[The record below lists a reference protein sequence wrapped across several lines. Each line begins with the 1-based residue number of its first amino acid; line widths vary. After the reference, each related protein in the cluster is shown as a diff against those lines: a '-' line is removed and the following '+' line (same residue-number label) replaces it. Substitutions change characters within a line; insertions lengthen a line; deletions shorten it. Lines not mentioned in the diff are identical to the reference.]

1 MAGAFGR
8 SPRDLTAELAA
19 DATCYGFFQGVR
31 LLSLAANRRGEKR
44 RGPLPAKLRF
54 RTVASLAFPP
64 SELVRYRPIET
75 PGDQVEPSCDEMTV
89 AFMGLTGPS
98 GVLPTPYTELLI
110 ERRQYYRDT
119 AAHAFFDLFSHRAVA
134 LFYGA
139 WRKYRY
145 WLAVEGGEQDGFTR
159 YLLDLSGLGLARLRE
174 RLGADDTA
182 GIDETLFIHYA
193 GLLSQKPLS
202 AQAMVTLI
210 EGFFGVRTEL
220 AQFVGQWI
228 DVPPQ
233 EQTRLGAGACELG
246 LSAFAGER
254 IWDRQTK
261 MQLRLGPMRRRHFDN
276 LLPGKPGADA
286 LDALMQ
292 FMVGHGLA
300 CDVTL
305 VLDKRDVPKPR
316 LEPGQPLLLGGNV
329 WLNSTPPAAHP
340 DQMCYRLLQ

>member
-1 MAGAFGR
+1 MAGALGR
-8 SPRDLTAELAA
+8 SPRDLNAELVR
-19 DATCYGFFQGVR
+19 DTYRFGFFQGVR
-31 LLSLAANRRGEKR
+31 LLSLAANHRGEKR
-44 RGPLPAKLRF
+44 RGPLPARLRF
-54 RTVASLAFPP
+54 RTVASLSFPA
-64 SELVRYRPIET
+64 SELTRYQPADPEALDAEHGR
-75 PGDQVEPSCDEMTV
+75 DEMTV

-98 GVLPTPYTELLI
+98 GILPRAYTELLM
-110 ERRQYYRDT
+110 ERRQFHRDT
-119 AAHAFFDLFSHRAVA
+119 GAHAFFDLFSHRAMA

-145 WLAVEGGEQDGFTR
+145 WLAVESGDQDGFTR

-174 RLGADDTA
+174 RLGTTETA
-182 GIDETLFIHYA
+182 GVDESLFIHYA

-210 EGFFGVRTEL
+210 EGFFGVHTEM

-228 DVPPQ
+228 DVPVE

-261 MQLRLGPMRRRHFDN
+261 MQLRLGPMRRKHFDH
-276 LLPGKPGADA
+276 LLPGKPGAEA

-305 VLDKRDVPKPR
+305 VLDRRDVPKPR
-316 LEPGQPLLLGGNV
+316 LAADQPLLLGGNV
-329 WLNSTPPAAHP
+329 WLNGTPPDAHP
-340 DQMCYRLLQ
+340 DQMNYRLLH